1 MATVPRP
8 IESELSEAFTQ
19 EAEVKTIGD
28 VKRTAIVASVAFAL
42 FGVLD
47 TILYPELYSQLLLTR
62 LVVIAGNLLIYLSV
76 HSRLGRLHSRTI
88 AMAEYLLCGGSIV
101 WMVHVTG
108 GYASPYYAGINL
120 VLLAFIFI
128 LPLGGTRTS
137 IVCVLI
143 YAGYITPTVLRA
155 DSIEDFPA
163 LLSNNFFL
171 LATIGLVIMSAYL
184 AERMRYHEFAS
195 RYRLAQANE
204 ELKTMDVLKSQFFA
218 NVSHEVRTPLTSI
231 ISPVQGLYQ
240 GDAGELT
247 LEQHQLIAQV
257 YRNGL
262 RLLDMIN
269 QMLDFAKYDAR
280 RMQLRLTWVNMLEV
294 CEDMTTVFGD
304 VCRRKGVQLRL
315 DAAPGAIEA
324 YLDREKIERILS
336 NLLRNAVK
344 FTDSG
349 SIVVGLRAEGDS
361 IVLTVTDSG
370 IGIPTDRLDSVFERF
385 RQVDGSSTR
394 RYEGTGLGLAIV
406 KESVELLHGTIDVE
420 SETGAG
426 TTFTIGIPTN
436 LDVLA
441 PDAFIERREGDDRR
455 RGEVDYSGPE
465 RRRSARR
472 TDDFAHLS
480 VRELALM
487 ESQSIETQLSDEI
500 QAPQHVGEDA
510 THVLYVEDNVD
521 LRNFVYRMLGN
532 HGYRVTVAH
541 DGLEGWKAI
550 ASAEPDIVV
559 TDVMMPHMDGFELL
573 RRIRQDEQLRQLPVI
588 MITAKSEMESRI
600 EGLESGA
607 DDYLAKPINIR
618 ELDARIKN
626 LIHMRKLQ
634 QSEAHARY
642 LEQRIRELSFS
653 FSRTLELRDRYT
665 AGHSYDVLHYGSLIA
680 EELGLPVD
688 MTLRESLLLHDVGK
702 LGIPDSIL
710 LKEGPL
716 SSEEWEVM
724 KSHAE
729 LGAALLRTFDSF
741 HTVSDIILA
750 HQERYDGSGYPH
762 GLKGE
767 EIPLQARIIAVADS
781 WHAMTEDRPYRKA
794 LRSEQA
800 IAELYRNKGRQFDP
814 RVVEAFLRGLR
825 RQKRISVDEIHRAE
839 YHAI

>member
-1 MATVPRP
+1 M
-8 IESELSEAFTQ
+8 SEVADPPSLHHQFLDEARQRTQRNTRVAAVAAAIAFPVFGLLDFVMYPDYLAALLTLRLAVVLASIVIYFT
-19 EAEVKTIGD
+19 AYSTIGQH
-28 VKRTAIVASVAFAL
+28 
-42 FGVLD
+42 
-47 TILYPELYSQLLLTR
+47 YPFLLAMVQY
-62 LVVIAGNLLIYLSV
+62 LVCSLGLVI
-76 HSRLGRLHSRTI
+76 
-88 AMAEYLLCGGSIV
+88 
-101 WMVHVTG
+101 MVHLTE
-108 GYASPYYAGINL
+108 GYLSPYYAGINL
-120 VLLAFIFI
+120 VLIVFVAI
-128 LPLGGTRTS
+128 LPLHTLPTLF
-137 IVCVLI
+137 ICLVVYAAYIIPVLF
-143 YAGYITPTVLRA
+143 TPQIQNWAILA
-155 DSIEDFPA
+155 N
-163 LLSNNFFL
+163 NNFFL
-171 LATIGLVIMSAYL
+171 LGTILLVALSAHFSSRL
-184 AERMRYHEFAS
+184 RFKEFAA

-240 GDAGELT
+240 GDAGTLT
-247 LEQHQLIAQV
+247 REQHQLIAQV

-280 RMQLRLTWVNMLEV
+280 RMQLRLTWVNMLDV

-315 DAAPGAIEA
+315 NAAPGAVEA

-349 SIVVGLRAEGDS
+349 SIVVGLRAERDS

-370 IGIPTDRLDSVFERF
+370 IGIPTDRLDAVFERF

-406 KESVELLHGTIDVE
+406 KEAVELLHGTIDVE
-420 SETGAG
+420 SEAGTG
-426 TTFTIGIPTN
+426 TTFTVGIPAN

-455 RGEVDYSGPE
+455 RGEADYSGPE

-521 LRNFVYRMLGN
+521 LRAFVYRMLGN

-550 ASAEPDIVV
+550 TSAEPDIVV

-573 RRIRQDEQLRQLPVI
+573 RRIRQDEQLHQLPVI

-653 FSRTLELRDRYT
+653 FARTLELRDRYT

-680 EELGLPVD
+680 EELGVSVD

-750 HQERYDGSGYPH
+750 HQERYDGSGYPR

-814 RVVEAFLRGLR
+814 RVVDAFLRGLR
-825 RQKRISVDEIHRAE
+825 RQQRISVDEIPRAE
-839 YHAI
+839 FHAI

>member
-1 MATVPRP
+1 MSEVADQPTLHLQFLDEARLRTQRNTRVAAVAAAIAFPVFGLLDFVMYPDYLAT
-8 IESELSEAFTQ
+8 L
-19 EAEVKTIGD
+19 
-28 VKRTAIVASVAFAL
+28 FAL
-42 FGVLD
+42 RLAVVLASIGIYFAAD
-47 TILYPELYSQLLLTR
+47 RSIGQHYPFLL
-62 LVVIAGNLLIYLSV
+62 
-76 HSRLGRLHSRTI
+76 
-88 AMAEYLLCGGSIV
+88 AMAQYLVCSLCLVI
-101 WMVHVTG
+101 MVHLTE
-108 GYASPYYAGINL
+108 GYLSPYYAGINL
-120 VLLAFIFI
+120 VLIVFVAI
-128 LPLGGTRTS
+128 LPLPTLPTLF
-137 IVCVLI
+137 ICLVV
-143 YAGYITPTVLRA
+143 YAAYI
-155 DSIEDFPA
+155 IPA
-163 LLSNNFFL
+163 LLTPQIENWAILANNNFFL
-171 LATIGLVIMSAYL
+171 LGTIILVVLSAHFSSRL
-184 AERMRYHEFAS
+184 RFKEFSA
-195 RYRLAQANE
+195 RFGLAQANE

-247 LEQHQLIAQV
+247 REQHQLIAQV

-280 RMQLRLTWVNMLEV
+280 RMQLRLTWVNMLDV
-294 CEDMTTVFGD
+294 CDDMNTVFGD

-315 DAAPGAIEA
+315 DAAPGAVEA
-324 YLDREKIERILS
+324 YLDREKVERILS

-349 SIVVGLRAEGDS
+349 SIVVGLRAVRGS

-370 IGIPTDRLDSVFERF
+370 IGIPEDRLNAVFERF
-385 RQVDGSSTR
+385 QQVDGSSTR

-406 KESVELLHGTIDVE
+406 KEAVELLRGTIDVE
-420 SETGAG
+420 SETGTG
-426 TTFTIGIPTN
+426 TTFTIRIPAN

-455 RGEVDYSGPE
+455 RGEVEYSGPE

-472 TDDFAHLS
+472 TEDFSHLS
-480 VRELALM
+480 VRELTLM
-487 ESQSIETQLSDEI
+487 ESQSIETQLSDAT
-500 QAPQHVGEDA
+500 QAPQYVNQDA
-510 THVLYVEDNVD
+510 IHVLYVEDNVD
-521 LRNFVYRMLGN
+521 LRSFVYRMLGN

-541 DGLEGWKAI
+541 DGLEGWKLI

-573 RRIRQDEQLRQLPVI
+573 RRIRQDEQRRQLPVI
-588 MITAKSEMESRI
+588 MITAKSEVESRI

-653 FSRTLELRDRYT
+653 FARTLELRDRYT

-680 EELGLPVD
+680 EELGMPVD

-710 LKEGPL
+710 LKKGPL
-716 SSEEWEVM
+716 SGEEWEVM
-724 KSHAE
+724 KRHAE

-741 HTVSDIILA
+741 HSVSDIILA
-750 HQERYDGSGYPH
+750 HQERYDGSGYPY

-767 EIPLQARIIAVADS
+767 EIPLEARIIAVADA

-800 IAELYRNKGRQFDP
+800 IGELYRNKGRQFDP
-814 RVVEAFLRGLR
+814 EIVDVFLRGLC
-825 RQKRISVDEIHRAE
+825 RQQRISMAEIRRAE
-839 YHAI
+839 AHPI